1 MQIFDHRPTSPL
13 TNRLTHIGRL
23 AADIGLD
30 GRRRAAADAAWRAG
44 LERRSRGRVAR
55 LRAAWRGGAMIYWI
69 VISIVLLTVVVF
81 TLAYWPLVAS
91 TNERR

>member
-1 MQIFDHRPTSPL
+1 M
-13 TNRLTHIGRL
+13 
-23 AADIGLD
+23 
-30 GRRRAAADAAWRAG
+30 
-44 LERRSRGRVAR
+44 
-55 LRAAWRGGAMIYWI
+55 RAAWRGGAMIYWI